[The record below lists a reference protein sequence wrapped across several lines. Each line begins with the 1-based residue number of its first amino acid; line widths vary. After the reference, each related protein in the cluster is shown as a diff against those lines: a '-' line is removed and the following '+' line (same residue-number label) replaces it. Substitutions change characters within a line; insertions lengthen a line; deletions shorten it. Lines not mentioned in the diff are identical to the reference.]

1 MSKINNE
8 NIYSI
13 IEDITKELFL
23 KEKIN
28 ERLSEVEDKD
38 ICLQKIVELNTKLY
52 NNYLYNNNILFTK
65 DEINYID
72 KLNLYDLINE
82 FTEKISKYIKK

>member
-82 FTEKISKYIKK
+82 FTEKISKYVKK